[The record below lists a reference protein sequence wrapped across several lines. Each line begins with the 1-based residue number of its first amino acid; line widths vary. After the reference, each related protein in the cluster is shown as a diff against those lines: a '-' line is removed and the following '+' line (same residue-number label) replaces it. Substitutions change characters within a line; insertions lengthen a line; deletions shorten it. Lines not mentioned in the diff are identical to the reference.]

1 MPRRKPPS
9 RVRYEAEHPSLTVRV
24 PAEVK
29 AKVLAAAK
37 AEGLSVSEWVQ
48 AMAAGH
54 AAKAA
59 EAYRRGQEAGRRQG
73 EAEGYERGRA
83 AGQELGGSAGF
94 RAGVLTALFAAEQG
108 RSYSAPTIA
117 ARLAEQPDQ
126 LAIAERLIPADF
138 QREWARLLRAAG
150 HGRAP
155 ATIA

>member
-24 PAEVK
+24 PAQVK
-29 AKVLAAAK
+29 ARVLAAA
-37 AEGLSVSEWVQ
+37 Q
-48 AMAAGH
+48 
-54 AAKAA
+54 
-59 EAYRRGQEAGRRQG
+59 
-73 EAEGYERGRA
+73 AEGYERGRA

-94 RAGVLTALFAAEQG
+94 RAGVLSALFAADQG

-155 ATIA
+155 ATSA